1 MGDLHAPRLLRAHLD
16 ANVHQESTAI
26 AKNQQGLMGTTDGNH
41 GYM

>member
-1 MGDLHAPRLLRAHLD
+1 MSDLHAPRLLRAHLD

-26 AKNQQGLMGTTDGNH
+26 AEDQQGLIGTTDGNR